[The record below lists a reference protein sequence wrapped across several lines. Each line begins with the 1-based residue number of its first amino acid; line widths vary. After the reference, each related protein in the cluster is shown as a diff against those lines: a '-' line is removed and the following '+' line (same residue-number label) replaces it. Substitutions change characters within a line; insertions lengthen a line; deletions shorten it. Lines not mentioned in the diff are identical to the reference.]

1 MSAYADL
8 VEQPILEPVVLFE
21 IDIGEPQDFWIAL
34 EAGIWMF
41 KVTNVTEGV
50 TYDFQNGAFC
60 YGSFENAGGPED
72 LGTNEVIKI
81 VNSFEVAGEQY
92 TSVSGLAN
100 LRSTNKSFYYDAA
113 TTIIYVHF
121 DGFDPPDV
129 FTNKKIG
136 VTAGFSTRAI
146 YLDDNYYEERLKSA
160 PQISFSKDPLFWGI
174 LRFSENTID
183 LLNGDGYFDDFVQLD
198 IYGQPARVKFGGPD
212 LAYADFRTLF
222 TGYVEKFS
230 VNAER
235 FSVSVADDRKK
246 LSRKLPVNY
255 WDATTYA
262 DIKSSNVGKPIPL
275 AWGDIRNAPVVCT
288 NEDESGTPATYS
300 FKICDTTNHPID
312 AITKVYVN
320 GVEVTPDS
328 TTLATA
334 TFVLLT
340 ADYDP
345 GDKVT
350 VDFTGYTKTGLN
362 ILNNAGCERD
372 ELVHIR
378 GETTGTAN
386 NMLNERV
393 STEQY
398 SGGYS
403 LRMTK
408 TVGAGTDGNT
418 TFVDGLGTTDMHGLT
433 AGKTYRLKSRVKVPS
448 TGGPLVGEVA
458 IYIAEYYSGSWH
470 YTSDAATVQDQWE
483 ELDTGDVTL
492 NAGTTGFFAMMWM
505 NPDAELDELIYYD
518 NVELIAVDEAWSIL
532 NALDVIVD
540 LLDDYAGVTYSAD
553 TFDTTEWA
561 AATALVPVAGLFVS
575 KQKTI
580 VKLIEEACVGAHG
593 SFLVQNDGK
602 YTFKI
607 TDDSAASAMTILQD
621 EQFGDPGV
629 EFKTD
634 EFLTSAVIQ
643 YNQDQAEDEYE
654 EYPDT
659 SRESDVFDRYQRYRE
674 RSFETLL
681 VTSADAALL
690 ASDIL
695 DLSEEIP
702 ILFSVVTTMKASTL
716 EVSDNIVLQVDRV
729 TREWFGNQKCEL
741 VGIDY
746 DLNSMRVGLIGRRIE
761 AA

>member
-1 MSAYADL
+1 MSAYTDF
-8 VEQPILEPVVLFE
+8 VEQVTIEPIVLFE
-21 IDIGEPQDFWIAL
+21 IDIGEAQDFWIAY

-41 KVTNVTEGV
+41 KITNVTEGV
-50 TYDFQNGAFC
+50 SYDFQNGAFC

-81 VNSFEVAGEQY
+81 VNSFEAAGEQY
-92 TSVSGLAN
+92 TSVSSLAT

-121 DGFDPPDV
+121 DAFDPPDV

-136 VTAGFSTRAI
+136 VTTGFSTRAI

-160 PQISFSKDPLFWGI
+160 PRISFSKDPLFWGI

-198 IYGQPARVKFGGPD
+198 IYGQPARVKFGSPD
-212 LAYADFRTLF
+212 LDYADFRTLF

-230 VNAER
+230 VDAER

-255 WDATTYA
+255 WDDTTYS
-262 DIKSSNVGKPIPL
+262 DIKPSNVGKPIPL

-288 NEDESGTPATYS
+288 NEDEAGTPASYS
-300 FKICDTTNHPID
+300 FKICDTTNHAID
-312 AITKVYVN
+312 AITTVYVN

-350 VDFTGYTKTGLN
+350 VDFTGY
-362 ILNNAGCERD
+362 ED
-372 ELVHIR
+372 
-378 GETTGTAN
+378 
-386 NMLNERV
+386 
-393 STEQY
+393 
-398 SGGYS
+398 GG
-403 LRMTK
+403 
-408 TVGAGTDGNT
+408 
-418 TFVDGLGTTDMHGLT
+418 
-433 AGKTYRLKSRVKVPS
+433 
-448 TGGPLVGEVA
+448 
-458 IYIAEYYSGSWH
+458 
-470 YTSDAATVQDQWE
+470 
-483 ELDTGDVTL
+483 GD
-492 NAGTTGFFAMMWM
+492 
-505 NPDAELDELIYYD
+505 PIE
-518 NVELIAVDEAWSIL
+518 

-540 LLDDYAGVTYSAD
+540 ILDDYAGVTYSAD

-561 AATALVPVAGLFVS
+561 AAQALVYDVGLFVS
-575 KQKTI
+575 KQKSI
-580 VKLIEEACVGAHG
+580 VNLIEDICTSVAG

-607 TDDSAASAMTILQD
+607 TDDDAAAVMTILQD
-621 EQFGDPGV
+621 EQFGDPSV
-629 EFKTD
+629 DFKTD
-634 EFLTSAVIQ
+634 EFLTSAIIE
-643 YNQDQAEDEYE
+643 YNEDQEEDEYE
-654 EYPDT
+654 QYPDT

-674 RSFETLL
+674 RSFDTVL
-681 VTSADAALL
+681 VTSAAAALL
-690 ASDIL
+690 ASGIL
-695 DLSEEIP
+695 DVSEEIP
-702 ILFSVVTTMKASTL
+702 ILFKIVTTMKATTL
-716 EVSDNIVLQVDRV
+716 EISDNIVMQIDRV

-746 DLNSMRVGLIGRRIE
+746 DLNAMRVELTGRRIE